1 MPEEQKVEEV
11 SKDPIYRGIKPLECL
26 DSMKRYYQFIFQSIY
41 HLVGHE
47 RFSGKRNLAHMNFEH
62 VRTFRRYVNADLDNL
77 SIEFYLQRVGWARDC
92 RKKKNVKAH
101 REEALEDPAHH
112 PCAMREGCGFKNIVD
127 KTVDKIKDYTYEE
140 FLGET
145 LPIFVAIHSHLVSI
159 NRALGNLYYYATEAP
174 FSSFTPTGKSE
185 IRNLTRQ
192 LNRIMKGLL
201 IATHLQPQS
210 STQYDLIN
218 YLVSCRADCQH
229 FVETIPRYY
238 QTHRMRLVVFPIDPP
253 VSDLNRIDD
262 SLEFEPQVF
271 PVTCL
276 PWSAGVYLDFLAA
289 YEDIALHVMAVFVWA
304 IRLYSLWYF
313 VPRRYLRLV
322 APTGAIYGQL

>member
-1 MPEEQKVEEV
+1 MPKKRKARVAGIN
-11 SKDPIYRGIKPLECL
+11 IYGEIQHLGCL
-26 DSMKRYYQFIFQSIY
+26 DSMAEYYQRIFKTIY
-41 HLVGHE
+41 HLVGHKK
-47 RFSGKRNLAHMNFEH
+47 FSDTENLAHMSFEQ
-62 VRTFRRYVNADLDNL
+62 VRDSRRYVNADLDNL
-77 SIEFYLQRVGWARDC
+77 SIEFYLQRVGLAHECLIKSND
-92 RKKKNVKAH
+92 AEH
-101 REEALEDPAHH
+101 REQALRDPAHH
-112 PCAMREGCGFKNIVD
+112 PCAMRGGFREIAEGR
-127 KTVDKIKDYTYEE
+127 DYSYEE

-159 NRALGNLYYYATEAP
+159 NRALGNLYYYVTEAP

-210 STQYDLIN
+210 PEQYDLMN
-218 YLVSCRADCQH
+218 YLVSCRADCQN
-229 FVETIPRYY
+229 FFETIPRYY
-238 QTHRMRLVVFPIDPP
+238 QTHRMRLVVFPIDTPF
-253 VSDLNRIDD
+253 NRPNQAGGP
-262 SLEFEPQVF
+262 SGFEPQIF
-271 PVTCL
+271 PVTCV

-289 YEDIALHVMAVFVWA
+289 YEDIALHVMAVLVWA

-322 APTGAIYGQL
+322 APSGSIYGNL